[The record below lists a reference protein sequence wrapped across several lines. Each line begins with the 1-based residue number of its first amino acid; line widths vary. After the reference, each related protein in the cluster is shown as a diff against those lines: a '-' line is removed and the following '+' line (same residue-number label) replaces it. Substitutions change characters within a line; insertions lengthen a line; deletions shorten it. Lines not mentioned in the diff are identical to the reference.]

1 MKCLQILINNE
12 YQIFLMNIEMNK
24 IVTILYINWR
34 GVESER
40 RIIPQ
45 ELYFTSNE
53 WHKEEQWLLKA
64 WDLDKED
71 YRNFA
76 MKDIRKWQ

>member
-1 MKCLQILINNE
+1 
-12 YQIFLMNIEMNK
+12 MNIKTNK

-34 GVESER
+34 KVESER
-40 RIIPQ
+40 RIIPE
-45 ELYFTSNE
+45 ELYFGNNE

-64 WDLDKED
+64 WDVDKED
-71 YRNFA
+71 YRHFA